1 MVEQG
6 PGSVL
11 GVSSPEQGD
20 GFSLDSGCPCREP
33 SDPSLP
39 RAAQQ
44 PDPPRTAA
52 ALGSRSGI
60 NIPAQ
65 VFPGACRPP
74 ALPQPRKGK
83 SFWAREMITGNAFA
97 GSLLTS

>member
-1 MVEQG
+1 MSPIALRRASRVVEQG

-39 RAAQQ
+39 RAALQ

-52 ALGSRSGI
+52 AVGRH
-60 NIPAQ
+60 
-65 VFPGACRPP
+65 
-74 ALPQPRKGK
+74 
-83 SFWAREMITGNAFA
+83 
-97 GSLLTS
+97 